1 MSFDSSLEAGPS
13 DTSVSPEA
21 PHASP
26 PAPDSPPFAA
36 SAASQ
41 QPTVEDC
48 PVVCRRDEEMAPTSD
63 FSLAESFAEIWIQQA
78 ISAHVSQLAS
88 DLPPFA
94 PPLAP
99 PPPTV
104 EDGGL
109 AGRGDEETA
118 LTDLVSSVFCNC
130 VHAALLR
137 AEGEGLFSS
146 PAAAPDCPLQSVAAE
161 PDALSHSALFSLCW
175 YWIVGW

>member
-1 MSFDSSLEAGPS
+1 
-13 DTSVSPEA
+13 
-21 PHASP
+21 
-26 PAPDSPPFAA
+26 
-36 SAASQ
+36 
-41 QPTVEDC
+41 
-48 PVVCRRDEEMAPTSD
+48 MAPTSD

-104 EDGGL
+104 EDGGS

-146 PAAAPDCPLQSVAAE
+146 PAAAPDCPWQSVAAE
-161 PDALSHSALFSLCW
+161 PDALSHSALSLFAG
-175 YWIVGW
+175 IGSLVGDGGRFRPAQVISLSEQVDTAAAKNLSAVGTESHSL